1 MRLLYVEDEMDI
13 LESTTRR
20 LRADGHTVDACDR
33 GDDAEDYIAM
43 TDYDAIILDIMLPGK
58 DGIEILENMRKSGN
72 NTPVI
77 LLTAKDTIDDRVRGL
92 DAGSDDYLT
101 KPFAYEELSARIRAL
116 SRRPVTTEQISN
128 ILSIANLQMDL
139 ASHEVRREDERIKL
153 SAKEFAILEYMLRNQ
168 GQVLAREQIEQQ
180 AWSYDFEGGSNVVD
194 VYIRYLRKK
203 IDSNYEPKLIHTV
216 RGIGYILKIEEE

>member
-1 MRLLYVEDEMDI
+1 MRLLYVEDELDI
-13 LESTTRR
+13 LESTAKR
-20 LRADGHTVDACDR
+20 LRADGHTVDTCDR

-58 DGIEILENMRKSGN
+58 DGISILEDMRLEGN
-72 NTPVI
+72 TTPVI
-77 LLTAKDTIDDRVRGL
+77 LLTAKDRVKDRVVGL

-116 SRRPVTTEQISN
+116 SRRPKTDQQISN
-128 ILSIANLQMDL
+128 ILEIADLSMDL
-139 ASHEVRREDERIKL
+139 ASHEVKRGTVSIKL

-168 GQVLAREQIEQQ
+168 GQVLSREQIEQQ

-203 IDSNYEPKLIHTV
+203 IDNDFEPKLIQTV
-216 RGIGYILKIEEE
+216 RGVGYVLKVEDE